1 MEISKVGVSGAL
13 VLAAEALSFAG
24 NNAINTARAAAK
36 AKAADDKI
44 FDIGY
49 YSQDKEDAISK
60 IGTPIYGRIIFGSG
74 EVGSENTYYD
84 YQGVK
89 GTYTT
94 MQLDSAVVTANFNQ
108 IVIKTQIQGRRG
120 TVKEYISSGDMDISI
135 TGVFSDNPD
144 TFPEKF
150 VSQLNALLNAPTTIP
165 INNKFL
171 NLLGIN
177 TIVFVDGCQ
186 LPQSEGSYSNQ
197 RYVLRALSD
206 DDPDT
211 LYV

>member
-13 VLAAEALSFAG
+13 VLTAEALSFAG

-36 AKAADDKI
+36 HTDI
-44 FDIGY
+44 NFDLA
-49 YSQDKEDAISK
+49 SFQQDKEDAVSK

-74 EVGSENTYYD
+74 EVGSKNTYYD

-94 MQLDSAVVTANFNQ
+94 MQLDSAIVTANFNQ

-144 TFPEKF
+144 TFPETF
-150 VSQLNALLNAPTTIP
+150 ISQLNALLNAPTTIP